1 MQDEK
6 CEDKGG
12 CEDCECNCGG
22 SMNKDFKLAMI
33 EKKEK
38 IMQAK
43 LEFLGKIKALIK
55 KIPESKK

>member
-1 MQDEK
+1 MHEENH
-6 CEDKGG
+6 EDKGG
-12 CEDCECNCGG
+12 CEDCECSCGG
-22 SMNKDFKLAMI
+22 SMKKEFKLAMI

-38 IMQAK
+38 MLHAK